1 MVFHMI
7 RIENHYSSNASI
19 EGKTLG
25 SCCPFFKEELL
36 LFLVI
41 IEIRRKFSKHEY
53 TKTDLSRVEI
63 SGKNISSKKS
73 IIETLIVKGFCIAWG
88 RIALKASLWVFL
100 LIFNLVGQNSFFDTF
115 LGIDSFNKELL
126 PLSHSCLLCFLW
138 ALLYENGG
146 NVFHDVLI

>member
-1 MVFHMI
+1 MFEKEKEIGNSMVFHMI
-7 RIENHYSSNASI
+7 RIENHYSSNTSI

-73 IIETLIVKGFCIAWG
+73 IIETLIVKGFCIA
-88 RIALKASLWVFL
+88 
-100 LIFNLVGQNSFFDTF
+100 
-115 LGIDSFNKELL
+115 
-126 PLSHSCLLCFLW
+126 
-138 ALLYENGG
+138 
-146 NVFHDVLI
+146 